1 MNVVITLNKIRSL
14 FSTQKKKERKVIQ
27 LYIDDTKQVI
37 VSARCIRTA
46 LKWKKK
52 GIVDKLECEVG
63 IPLIKSYKELG
74 LQSNVTLYYICTG
87 QSSYAQRKSKIL
99 QSRILQ

>member
-1 MNVVITLNKIRSL
+1 M
-14 FSTQKKKERKVIQ
+14 IQ
-27 LYIDDTKQVI
+27 LYIDGTKQV
-37 VSARCIRTA
+37 VASARCTRTS

-74 LQSNVTLYYICTG
+74 LQSSVTVYYICTR
-87 QSSYAQRKSKIL
+87 QSSYAQRRSKIL

>member
-1 MNVVITLNKIRSL
+1 MNVVITLHKIGV
-14 FSTQKKKERKVIQ
+14 FFPHKKKKERKVIQ

-74 LQSNVTLYYICTG
+74 LQSNVTLYYICTR